1 MKALSLPLVLAAA
14 LSGCVVAPVGPGYH
28 GHRRPV
34 VVAPAVVAPPPVV
47 VVRPGYD
54 RRFDDGHGRRWRRDR
69 GYDRGHDR

>member
-1 MKALSLPLVLAAA
+1 MKHLSLAAVLASAA

-34 VVAPAVVAPPPVV
+34 VVAPAVVAPPVV

-54 RRFDDGHGRRWRRDR
+54 RRPDYREGRRWRHRD
-69 GYDRGHDR
+69 